1 MNCPRKTLAWT
12 LAVLLV
18 APAMALPPQQTPSK
32 VPQRPQQPE
41 DPRSRIRAT
50 VELVVVP
57 VTIKDSS
64 GQLVGDLHSS
74 EFRIFADK
82 IEQNISVFSVDP
94 FPLSAVVLIDNGLKL
109 KTSEQ
114 VQDTLRAIAAGFSDQ
129 DEAAI
134 LRFDTGVQQISD
146 FTTDNDKLL
155 TQLKRIQLASKF
167 PGQGSGPMTAGPRIN
182 GAPAPGAPTVAQI
195 PIGNADSKNIDDALY
210 AAGELLRNR
219 ERGRRKIIFL
229 ISDGVNSRN
238 NVNKYDD
245 TLRLLL
251 SADIS
256 VYAIGVGDL
265 ALSRPFNVLSRYAHA
280 TGGDIYYASRR
291 GDLEDFYSKLTEQAR
306 NQYTLA
312 FVPENVDRALE
323 YHSLE
328 VRVRRS
334 NLTLLT
340 RDGYYSNT
348 KP

>member
-1 MNCPRKTLAWT
+1 MNCPRKTLVWI
-12 LAVLLV
+12 LAAICSV
-18 APAMALPPQQTPSK
+18 PAVALPPQQAPPTAPAR
-32 VPQRPQQPE
+32 PPQQE

-57 VTIKDSS
+57 VTVKDSS
-64 GQLVGDLHSS
+64 GQLVGDLRAN
-74 EFRIFADK
+74 EFRVFADK
-82 IEQNISVFSVDP
+82 VEQNISVFSVDP

-109 KTSEQ
+109 KTAEQ
-114 VQDTLRAIAAGFSDQ
+114 VQETLRGIAAGFSDQ

-134 LRFDTGVQQISD
+134 LRFDTGVQQISE

-155 TQLKRIQLASKF
+155 TQLKRIELSSRF

-195 PIGNADSKNIDDALY
+195 PIGNADSKNIDDAVY
-210 AAGELLRNR
+210 AAGELLRTR
-219 ERGRRKIIFL
+219 ERGRRKMIFL
-229 ISDGVNSRN
+229 ISDGINSRN
-238 NVNKYDD
+238 NVNKYDE
-245 TLRLLL
+245 TLRVLL

-265 ALSRPFNVLSRYAHA
+265 AISRPFNVLSRYAHA
-280 TGGDIYYASRR
+280 TGGDIYYASKR
-291 GDLEDFYSKLTEQAR
+291 GSLEDLYTQLTEQAR

-312 FVPENVDRALE
+312 FVPEKVDRANE
-323 YHSLE
+323 YHPLE
-328 VRVRRS
+328 VRVRRG

-340 RDGYYSNT
+340 RDGYYSNP

>member
-1 MNCPRKTLAWT
+1 MLAAL
-12 LAVLLV
+12 LA
-18 APAMALPPQQTPSK
+18 APALALPPQQEPPK
-32 VPQRPQQPE
+32 EPPRPQQPE

-57 VTIKDSS
+57 VTVKDSN
-64 GQLVGDLHSS
+64 GQLVGDLRSN

-82 IEQNISVFSVDP
+82 IEQKVSVFSVDP

-109 KTSEQ
+109 KTAEQ

-146 FTTDNDKLL
+146 FTNDNDKLL
-155 TQLKRIQLASKF
+155 TQLKRIELSSRF

-182 GAPAPGAPTVAQI
+182 GAPAPGAQTIPQI
-195 PIGNADSKNIDDALY
+195 SIGNADSKNIDDAMY
-210 AAGELLRNR
+210 AAGELLRTRAR
-219 ERGRRKIIFL
+219 ERRKIIFL
-229 ISDGVNSRN
+229 ISDGINSRN
-238 NVNKYDD
+238 NVNKYDE
-245 TLRLLL
+245 TLRLLQ

-265 ALSRPFNVLSRYAHA
+265 AISRPFNVLSRYAHA
-280 TGGDIYYASRR
+280 TGGDIYYGSKRAS
-291 GDLEDFYSKLTEQAR
+291 LEDLYTQLTEQAR

-312 FVPENVDRALE
+312 FVPEKVDRALE
-323 YHSLE
+323 YHPLE

-340 RDGYYSNT
+340 REGYYSNA